1 MCGAGDFW
9 VKQVMVD
16 APAEFKE
23 AALQERRALI
33 IFVRK
38 PELGKVKTRL
48 AATIGD
54 EAALAAYRAMLA
66 HTREVAL
73 ATDCERYLFYAGAVE
88 ADDEWDPQHFRKFLQ
103 ADGDLGARMR
113 AAFQQVF
120 AEGHDKALI
129 IGSDCLDLRPSHLS
143 FAYRSLAISPVVIG
157 PARDGGYYLLGLRE
171 DIPALFKGIQWST
184 DQVLMQTLAVLDAL
198 QRSYSLG
205 ETLHDI
211 DTEADWQAALARN
224 PQVRV

>member
-9 VKQVMVD
+9 VKQAMAD
-16 APAEFKE
+16 APAP
-23 AALQERRALI
+23 APLHERRALI

-54 EAALAAYRAMLA
+54 EAALAAYLHMLA
-66 HTREVAL
+66 HTRTVAL
-73 ATDCERYLFYAGAVE
+73 ACDCTRYLFYAGDIDQ
-88 ADDEWDPQHFRKFLQ
+88 DDAWAATDFKKYLQ

-143 FAYRSLAISPVVIG
+143 QAYRLLALHEAVLG
-157 PARDGGYYLLGLRE
+157 PASDGGYYLLGLRA
-171 DIPALFKGIQWST
+171 DIPALFAGIPWST
-184 DQVLMQTLAVLDAL
+184 ETVLRDTIAVLEGQGRGYA
-198 QRSYSLG
+198 LG

-211 DTEADWQAALARN
+211 DTEADYRAALARN
-224 PQVRV
+224 PQL